1 MKLNSILLLFILNIQ
16 LLISQEILQPQDAVA
31 LALNKNYDIMLA
43 KNEADIVKINNSKAN
58 AGMLPNINV
67 TTGDVFNLNNIN
79 QKFSSGQE
87 INKNWIPVNSFNA
100 ALNMN
105 WTIFDGLSMFAK
117 KDRLNTLESI
127 GALQLKIQM
136 QNTIADVLKAYFDV
150 VQQKQKLKALH
161 ENLKISQE
169 RMSLSEKKFDV
180 GYADKTAYLQAKV
193 DYNTQKINIFKQETL
208 LAQQK
213 IILNDIIGR
222 DNTVDFDVID
232 NIDVLF
238 EPNLQNIID
247 TSSTQNL
254 ELQVLKQNIE
264 VAKYLH
270 KEIKAQKMPIINFN
284 TSYSFTQNN
293 SKAGFQIFN
302 RTYGPNLGVNAM
314 IPIFN
319 GGIIKKQL
327 EASAINIASKQIS
340 LEKKKNNMQAQI
352 ISAFKNYQYSK
363 DVLSLNENN
372 IVVAKENLD
381 ITLEKFKLN
390 QANSIEIRQAQS
402 SYEDA
407 LFNAI
412 AARYTAKISEIE
424 LKKISNILIL
434 ENE

>member
-352 ISAFKNYQYSK
+352 ISAFKIYQYSK

>member
-352 ISAFKNYQYSK
+352 ISAFKN
-363 DVLSLNENN
+363 LS
-372 IVVAKENLD
+372 IFKRCA
-381 ITLEKFKLN
+381 ITK
-390 QANSIEIRQAQS
+390 
-402 SYEDA
+402 
-407 LFNAI
+407 
-412 AARYTAKISEIE
+412 
-424 LKKISNILIL
+424 
-434 ENE
+434 

>member
-327 EASAINIASKQIS
+327 EASAINIAAKQIS

-352 ISAFKNYQYSK
+352 ISAFKIYQYSK

>member
-352 ISAFKNYQYSK
+352 ISAFKIYQYSK

-412 AARYTAKISEIE
+412 VARYTAKISEIE

>member
-412 AARYTAKISEIE
+412 VARYTAKISEIE